1 MYRGELVSVPEDTRG
16 STSLP
21 ESEETPGR
29 EGSGAGAD
37 GASRRAAAINDSG
50 VAPGTAGGAVGAA
63 KTDSRPRALWRRV
76 GEAVLMVAVAFGLA
90 MLVQA
95 FVVKPYVVPTGS
107 MIPTIQLNDRVL
119 SDRIT
124 FHFREPRVGDIVVFR
139 NPMSGGVPLV
149 KRVVAVGGQALEI
162 RNGYLYL
169 DGVRQEE
176 PYLAPERRGT
186 YNWPEY
192 RIPEGALWMMGDN
205 RVESGDS
212 RIFGPVPVSDVLGRA
227 FLVYWPP
234 AHMGRLR

>member
-1 MYRGELVSVPEDTRG
+1 MGVGERARGHQR

-21 ESEETPGR
+21 EPKKPRKGARREGRRCVTPGGR
-29 EGSGAGAD
+29 CQ
-37 GASRRAAAINDSG
+37 RRAA
-50 VAPGTAGGAVGAA
+50 PETAGGRSRRKNGKAARAGAVG
-63 KTDSRPRALWRRV
+63 K
-76 GEAVLMVAVAFGLA
+76 AVLMVAVARAGHA
-90 MLVQA
+90 RHAVNMKA
-95 FVVKPYVVPTGS
+95 VVPTGVMVLPS
-107 MIPTIQLNDRVL
+107 NSDRVSVIASRL
-119 SDRIT
+119 
-124 FHFREPRVGDIVVFR
+124 FNPGWGHVVFR
-139 NPMSGGVPLV
+139 NPMSGCPLV
-149 KRVVAVGGQALEI
+149 KRVVAVGGQVLEI

-192 RIPEGALWMMGDN
+192 RVPEGALWMMGDN